1 MPSVAIVCDVLKVC
15 DYRRMDFLVFTGN
28 QHRSHAHQLVLIA
41 FNHNTLGEAVNE
53 VYSYEQGF
61 WQEFKLDM
69 YLHKP
74 RQQKSSHSFSEFG
87 LNLTDTI
94 N

>member
-15 DYRRMDFLVFTGN
+15 DYRWMDFLVFTGN

>member
-1 MPSVAIVCDVLKVC
+1 MPCVAIVRDVLEVC

-28 QHRSHAHQLVLIA
+28 QHRSHANELVLIA

-53 VYSYEQGF
+53 VYSDEQGF

-69 YLHKP
+69 HLHKP
-74 RQQKSSHSFSEFG
+74 RQQKSPHSFSEFS
-87 LNLTDTI
+87 LDLTDTI

>member
-1 MPSVAIVCDVLKVC
+1 
-15 DYRRMDFLVFTGN
+15 
-28 QHRSHAHQLVLIA
+28 
-41 FNHNTLGEAVNE
+41 
-53 VYSYEQGF
+53 
-61 WQEFKLDM
+61 M